1 MENPLHQFRNKILF
15 WVCDVTRIRMST
27 DMITGYEHDSH
38 DVSYIGVCVCC
49 AEEGEGTAAEDER
62 EEVEEG

>member
-1 MENPLHQFRNKILF
+1 
-15 WVCDVTRIRMST
+15 MST